1 MSAWEIRVP
10 HRGRDE
16 NLIDTASACRHLP
29 EGERDVAREIVIG
42 AMTDGLRTAGQLLD
56 RLDSLEPGQRR
67 QLLDH
72 ARVEAGLPSIAE
84 VDAGVRAEI
93 ASKAGAVVASQYDP
107 KLCNGKTPAGLAC
120 NAIGMT
126 DYGVPAPSNVRRW
139 FCAEHRD
146 QARPGDMD
154 PLPAPWRYSESGAIV
169 EVDPVELAREA
180 AAEESRRR
188 QEQARLEDAAVEA
201 EAIREHQAAID
212 AQHNRELPAH
222 LRAMA

>member
-1 MSAWEIRVP
+1 MSTWAISVP

-16 NLIDTASACRHLP
+16 SLIDTASNCRHLP
-29 EGERDVAREIVIG
+29 EGERDVARQIVFD
-42 AMTDGLRTAGQLLD
+42 AMQDGVRTAGGLLD
-56 RLDSLEPGQRR
+56 RLDSLEPAERR

-72 ARVEAGLPSIAE
+72 ARQECGLPSIAD
-84 VDAGVRAEI
+84 VDARARAEA

-154 PLPAPWRYSESGAIV
+154 PLPAPWRYSPERRDHRSRPCRRSPCAG
-169 EVDPVELAREA
+169 
-180 AAEESRRR
+180 RRR
-188 QEQARLEDAAVEA
+188 IPRPPGTSPP
-201 EAIREHQAAID
+201 RRRRRRSRH
-212 AQHNRELPAH
+212 R
-222 LRAMA
+222 RATPGRHRRAGRPRAPRAP